1 MLLLVF
7 CIEYCHIL
15 QPRRTVLCQHRIVPC
30 STQYCYHFM
39 PIKFC
44 PNQRTARYRDFLEQL
59 LVNKYSVMDEA

>member
-1 MLLLVF
+1 
-7 CIEYCHIL
+7 
-15 QPRRTVLCQHRIVPC
+15 
-30 STQYCYHFM
+30 M